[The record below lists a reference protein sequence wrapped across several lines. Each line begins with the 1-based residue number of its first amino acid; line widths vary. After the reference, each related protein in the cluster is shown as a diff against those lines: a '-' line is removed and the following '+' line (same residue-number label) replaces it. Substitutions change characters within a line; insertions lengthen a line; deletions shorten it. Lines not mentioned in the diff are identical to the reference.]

1 MPQIIIKGVASED
14 IKNMSKEL
22 VSDLAVI
29 CDTTEDNFIFEEVN
43 DSYYSY
49 GEKTKMYPLVE
60 IKMFDRGS
68 DVEKSMYFSIRN
80 YLESK
85 DYEDIEVYFIHLKN
99 SSYFY

>member
-49 GEKTKMYPLVE
+49 GEKTKIYRLVE
-60 IKMFDRGS
+60 KLPGIKRLWRYWG
-68 DVEKSMYFSIRN
+68 
-80 YLESK
+80 L
-85 DYEDIEVYFIHLKN
+85 
-99 SSYFY
+99 FYPFKK